1 VKFQLDDLCHAET
14 DSSIRKVLQ
23 NLPRNLGETYDRLL
37 TRIDNAEQREYVKRM
52 FMWIICARR
61 PLGIEEL
68 REAIAFTIEDD
79 HFDHTK
85 IPNDLNRLARACG
98 NLIVIDDNENS
109 VQIAHYTVEQHLL
122 KEDGCKPP
130 LLHFTRAQANIEVGK
145 VCVGYLSFSDFE
157 LQLTQYEDT
166 TTSNLAALEDV
177 VRTQSMLPPNSQTAK
192 LVKTLKWFRGS
203 PETSTNIQFDRYV
216 AGGLKRRK
224 PAVSLKSKY
233 RLLSYVAENWLQH
246 NTIIGNVS
254 QSHPW
259 SPRHLCLFENLVLA
273 QRGSFDMRPWDSIPL
288 QCLGFPFVLQIG
300 WALSTNNL
308 PLLRTISKN
317 TREGVIGD
325 YLEHA
330 TNAFV
335 KFSSTSS
342 GDDLQSLREFSGRST
357 EIWPNSGDWECWL
370 YHCVVKASDQS
381 FTDVLEFCFS
391 GWAQHPAL
399 TTFGTH
405 SLQTTF
411 VGCLLL
417 DAVIRSANSVVEVLT
432 KIVLTWPVGMRRE
445 LWAATKITDTPSK
458 ALEMAFLSKS
468 EHLMD
473 LLASIGF
480 EASALFK
487 ERLLLGSSLL
497 EALKST
503 DVENVRCFLRIFGA
517 TKASL
522 SNIERYIHE
531 TSGSTHDADARIL
544 EFLVDSATNSTSSGA
559 RPFESHWIW
568 TLGDRSI
575 EDQINVL
582 LAAGVYLYTF
592 HDSTQGRRLLFDT
605 IIEDK
610 PIRLDLLLQNGMNIS
625 SQWGLVTDKQ
635 VNLLTQIHQLSR
647 TCILNERYLSPLC
660 FAVLYDRNH
669 MIERL
674 LAGGGYVDG
683 NRPDR
688 ELAPIHFA
696 AMLDSLE
703 SFKCLESHGAD
714 LSQTDGKGRDMMYY
728 LLGDNPRRELDKSL
742 LHYLVEHRNSYLQ
755 YSWSSNPAFINR
767 KV

>member
-1 VKFQLDDLCHAET
+1 VKFQLDDLCRAET

-37 TRIDNAEQREYVKRM
+37 TRIDSAEQREYVKRM

-61 PLGIEEL
+61 PLEIEEL

-79 HFDHTK
+79 HFDYTK

-98 NLIVIDDNENS
+98 NLIVIDENENS

-122 KEDGCKPP
+122 KEDECKPP

-157 LQLTQYEDT
+157 LQLTQYDDI
-166 TTSNLAALEDV
+166 TTSNLAALEGV
-177 VRTQSMLPPNSQTAK
+177 VRKQSMLPPNSQTAK

-216 AGGLKRRK
+216 AGGLKGRK

-246 NTIIGNVS
+246 NTIIENVS
-254 QSHPW
+254 ESRPW
-259 SPRHLCLFENLVLA
+259 VPHHLCLFEYLVLA
-273 QRGSFDMRPWDSIPL
+273 KRGSFDMRPWDSIPL

-308 PLLRTISKN
+308 PLLRTISKYA
-317 TREGVIGD
+317 REGYIGQ

-330 TNAFV
+330 TKAFV

-342 GDDLQSLREFSGRST
+342 GNDLQSLREFSGRST

-370 YHCVVKASDQS
+370 YHCVLKASDQS

-391 GWAQHPAL
+391 SWAQYPAL
-399 TTFGTH
+399 TTSGTH
-405 SLQTTF
+405 RLQTTF
-411 VGCLLL
+411 VGRLLL
-417 DAVIRSANSVVEVLT
+417 DAVIRSANSVVEVLA
-432 KIVLTWPVGMRRE
+432 KIVLTWPVDIRSE
-445 LWAATKITDTPSK
+445 LLAATKITDTPSK

-480 EASALFK
+480 EASASFK
-487 ERLLLGSSLL
+487 RRLLLGSSLL
-497 EALKST
+497 EALKSY
-503 DVENVRCFLRIFGA
+503 DVENVRCYLRIFGA
-517 TKASL
+517 TKSSL
-522 SNIERYIHE
+522 SNIEYYFHE
-531 TSGSTHDADARIL
+531 TIGSTHDAEARIL
-544 EFLVDSATNSTSSGA
+544 KFLVDSATNSTSSGA
-559 RPFESHWIW
+559 RPFEWHWIW
-568 TLGDRSI
+568 TLGDCSI
-575 EDQINVL
+575 DDQINVL
-582 LAAGVYLYTF
+582 LAAGVNLSSIIYSHWYNNLV
-592 HDSTQGRRLLFDT
+592 FDA

-610 PIRLDLLLQNGMNIS
+610 PIQLELLLRSGVNIRRLF
-625 SQWGLVTDKQ
+625 QWLTKDQ
-635 VNLLTQIHQLSR
+635 VDALTQLSQFGAKR
-647 TCILNERYLSPLC
+647 LRDESNLSPLC
-660 FAVLYDRNH
+660 FAILYERSH
-669 MIERL
+669 MIESL
-674 LAGGGYVDG
+674 LASGGSVDG
-683 NRPDR
+683 DYPGG
-688 ELAPIHFA
+688 EIAPIHFA

-714 LSQTDGKGRDMMYY
+714 LSLTDGKGRNMMHYV
-728 LLGDNPRRELDKSL
+728 LNSLAGRALDKSL

-755 YSWSSNPAFINR
+755 YSWSRVPEL
-767 KV
+767 

>member
-1 VKFQLDDLCHAET
+1 VKFQLDDLCRAET

-23 NLPRNLGETYDRLL
+23 NLPRNLSETYERLL
-37 TRIDNAEQREYVKRM
+37 TRIDNAEQREYVKRI

-61 PLGIEEL
+61 PLEIEEL

-79 HFDHTK
+79 HFDYSK
-85 IPNDLNRLARACG
+85 IPNDLNRLARSCG
-98 NLIVIDDNENS
+98 NLIVIDENENS

-122 KEDGCKPP
+122 NEDECKPP

-145 VCVGYLSFSDFE
+145 VCVSYLSFPDFE
-157 LQLTQYEDT
+157 LQLTQYENT
-166 TTSNLAALEDV
+166 TTSNLAALEDA

-192 LVKTLKWFRGS
+192 IVKTLKWFRGS

-216 AGGLKRRK
+216 AGGLKWRK

-233 RLLSYVAENWLQH
+233 HLLSYVAENWLQH
-246 NTIIGNVS
+246 NTTIGNVS
-254 QSHPW
+254 ESRPW

-273 QRGSFDMRPWDSIPL
+273 KRGSFDIRPWDSIPL
-288 QCLGFPFVLQIG
+288 QYLGFPFVLQIG

-308 PLLRTISKN
+308 PLLRTISKS

-330 TNAFV
+330 TKAFV

-370 YHCVVKASDQS
+370 YHCVLKASDQS

-391 GWAQHPAL
+391 GWAQYPAL

-405 SLQTTF
+405 RLQTTF
-411 VGCLLL
+411 VGRLLL

-432 KIVLTWPVGMRRE
+432 KIVLTWPVGMRSE
-445 LWAATKITDTPSK
+445 LWENNDTPSK

-480 EASALFK
+480 EASASFK
-487 ERLLLGSSLL
+487 ERLLLGSSLR

-503 DVENVRCFLRIFGA
+503 DVEMIKCYLRIFGA
-517 TKASL
+517 TKSSL
-522 SNIERYIHE
+522 SNIECYFHD
-531 TSGSTHDADARIL
+531 TGGSAGAVDVQVLI
-544 EFLVDSATNSTSSGA
+544 FLVDCAGNTSRSVA
-559 RPFESHWIW
+559 RPFGSHWIW
-568 TLGDRSI
+568 TLRDCSI
-575 EDQINVL
+575 DGQINVL
-582 LAAGVYLYTF
+582 LAAGVNLSSLIHRYWCNN
-592 HDSTQGRRLLFDT
+592 LLFAA
-605 IIEDK
+605 IIEDN
-610 PIRLDLLLQNGMNIS
+610 PIRLELLLRSEVNIS
-625 SQWGLVTDKQ
+625 GMFNWLSMDQ
-635 VNLLTQIHQLSR
+635 VDALTQFYKLGANYIPIAS
-647 TCILNERYLSPLC
+647 NLSPLC
-660 FAVLYDRNH
+660 FAVLYERSH
-669 MIERL
+669 MIESL
-674 LAGGGYVDG
+674 LASGGSVDG
-683 NRPDR
+683 NYPDWK
-688 ELAPIHFA
+688 LAPIHFA

-714 LSQTDGKGRDMMYY
+714 LSLTDGEGQDMMYY
-728 LLGDNPRRELDKSL
+728 LLNNNAERALDKSL
-742 LHYLVEHRNSYLQ
+742 FHYLVEHRDSYLQ
-755 YSWSSNPAFINR
+755 YSWSRNPAFMYR
-767 KV
+767 